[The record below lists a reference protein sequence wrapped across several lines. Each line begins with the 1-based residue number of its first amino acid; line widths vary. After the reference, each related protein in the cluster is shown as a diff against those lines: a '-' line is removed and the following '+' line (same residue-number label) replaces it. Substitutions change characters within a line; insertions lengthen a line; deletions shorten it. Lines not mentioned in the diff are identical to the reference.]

1 MKGYRQAK
9 KQYLKQSFNL
19 WHYLGFLF
27 IFLALLLTV
36 FNFYEDYEG
45 SVQAKRILASLEE
58 EGLPKL
64 EEKKQDDL
72 GYSTIPGVD
81 NHLMESAL
89 QENTLR
95 ENTFKQNILEEAFP
109 KNEVK
114 NMPVKKVDGI
124 KYIGELKISKLRLD
138 LPIQE
143 SWSYRKIKKTPA
155 RYDGSI
161 YNKDLI
167 LLAHNYRSHFGT
179 LMQLKRGDELQ
190 FQDMDGNL
198 FFLQVVKQEVIQATD
213 IERLYRGDWDLSL
226 FTCTIGGRE
235 RVVIRCKMI

>member
-1 MKGYRQAK
+1 MKGNRQAE

-19 WHYLGFLF
+19 WEYRGFLF
-27 IFLALLLTV
+27 LFLALLLTV

-143 SWSYRKIKKTPA
+143 SWSYRKIKKAPA

-161 YNKDLI
+161 YDKDLI

-213 IERLYRGDWDLSL
+213 KDRLYRGEWDLSL

>member
-1 MKGYRQAK
+1 MKGNSQAK

-58 EGLPKL
+58 EFPKR

-72 GYSTIPGVD
+72 GYSTISGEDKP
-81 NHLMESAL
+81 LRESTL
-89 QENTLR
+89 KENALR
-95 ENTFKQNILEEAFP
+95 ENTFKQNTLEEALQ

>member
-1 MKGYRQAK
+1 MKGNRQAE

-36 FNFYEDYEG
+36 FNFYEDYKG

-143 SWSYRKIKKTPA
+143 SWSYRKIKKAPA

-161 YNKDLI
+161 YDKDLI

-198 FFLQVVKQEVIQATD
+198 FFLQVVKQEVIQAKD
-213 IERLYRGDWDLSL
+213 KDRLYRGEWDLSL

>member
-143 SWSYRKIKKTPA
+143 SWSYRKIKKAPA

-161 YNKDLI
+161 YDKDLI

-213 IERLYRGDWDLSL
+213 KDRLYRGEWDLSL

>member
-1 MKGYRQAK
+1 MKGNRQAE

-89 QENTLR
+89 QENTL
-95 ENTFKQNILEEAFP
+95 
-109 KNEVK
+109 
-114 NMPVKKVDGI
+114 
-124 KYIGELKISKLRLD
+124 
-138 LPIQE
+138 
-143 SWSYRKIKKTPA
+143 
-155 RYDGSI
+155 
-161 YNKDLI
+161 
-167 LLAHNYRSHFGT
+167 
-179 LMQLKRGDELQ
+179 
-190 FQDMDGNL
+190 
-198 FFLQVVKQEVIQATD
+198 
-213 IERLYRGDWDLSL
+213 
-226 FTCTIGGRE
+226 
-235 RVVIRCKMI
+235 

>member
-1 MKGYRQAK
+1 MKGNRQAE

-19 WHYLGFLF
+19 WHYMGFLF

-143 SWSYRKIKKTPA
+143 SWSYRKIKKAPA

-161 YNKDLI
+161 YDKDLI

-213 IERLYRGDWDLSL
+213 KDRLYRGEWDLSL

>member
-1 MKGYRQAK
+1 MKGNRQAE

-143 SWSYRKIKKTPA
+143 SWSYRKIKKAPA

-161 YNKDLI
+161 YDKDLI

-213 IERLYRGDWDLSL
+213 KDRLYRGEWDLSL

>member
-1 MKGYRQAK
+1 MKGNRQAE

-95 ENTFKQNILEEAFP
+95 ENTFKQNILEESFP

-143 SWSYRKIKKTPA
+143 SWSYRKIKKAPA

-161 YNKDLI
+161 YDKDLI

-213 IERLYRGDWDLSL
+213 KDRLYRGEWDLSL